1 MENFTKK
8 NLTYT
13 YNWNSVSLLTF
24 NDNDFIDTTNGND
37 VLAFMSHYA
46 QIHNINSIDAF
57 NRLEYIIHNYA
68 PQNTNSQLAITAAIT
83 KNWNKQLYR
92 VIE

>member
-1 MENFTKK
+1 MAKFTKH

-13 YNWNSVSLLTF
+13 YNWNNVSLLTF
-24 NDNDFIDTTNGND
+24 NDSDFIDTTNGND
-37 VLAFMSHYA
+37 VLAFMNRYA
-46 QIHNINSIDAF
+46 QTHHINSIDAF

-68 PQNTNSQLAITAAIT
+68 PKNTNSQQDITAAIT